1 MSPKRPLVFLGQN
14 LFLFYIRALKSIKT
28 LIISM
33 HTLLPELSKTP
44 LNDDQHRFF
53 QQFISSLS
61 LEQLAWAGG
70 YLTGLVPK
78 ISTLNSDGT
87 VTSDIRVS
95 ADITI
100 LVGSQTGN
108 SEALAEQTYQL
119 AASRGLRTVI
129 KKMGDYKL
137 PQLKTEKNILVIV
150 STYGEGDPP
159 DNAREIVEYLFSKRA
174 PSLKQAY
181 FAVLGLGDSSYEFFC
196 KTGADFDQRLEE
208 LGATRIHQRV
218 DCDVDFESSAEA
230 WMAAVLDELAS
241 RVETK
246 PQSASLSLPSFTAST
261 SSAYSRKNPFPAVLL
276 ENIVLNGR
284 GSIKA
289 THHVELLLE
298 GSGLTYEPGDA
309 LGIYPTNAQDVVDDL
324 LQALHFNGAEQVHV
338 DGKDITIHAALFRH
352 YEATTITRPMMQK
365 YAVLA
370 KNKNL
375 DQLLDD
381 KAKKVLNDYLY
392 GREVVDLI
400 ADFPAENLSP
410 QAFVDCLRKLPPR
423 LYSIAS
429 SLKQHPD
436 EVHLTVAAVRYQS
449 YGRDRKGVG
458 STFLAERIGEDTTI
472 PVYIDRNNN
481 FKLPADPA
489 TPIIMIGPGTGIAPF
504 RAFVEEREAVGATG
518 KNWLFFGDQHF
529 QTDFLYQTEWL
540 RYLKSGV
547 LTRINV
553 AFSRDQE
560 QKIYVQHLMTE
571 HGKELY
577 AWLQEGAHLYVCGDE
592 KCMAHDVHEALL
604 KVVASISG
612 LDNAKDYVAALQKE
626 KRYQRDVY

>member
-1 MSPKRPLVFLGQN
+1 
-14 LFLFYIRALKSIKT
+14 
-28 LIISM
+28 M
-33 HTLLPELSKTP
+33 HILLPELSKTP

-61 LEQLAWAGG
+61 PEQLAWAGG

-78 ISTLNSDGT
+78 GSTLSSGLTVASDGG
-87 VTSDIRVS
+87 SS

-108 SEALAEQTYQL
+108 SEALAEQTHQL

-137 PQLKTEKNILVIV
+137 PQLKTEKNLLVIV

-174 PSLKQAY
+174 PALKQAH

-196 KTGADFDQRLEE
+196 KIGVDFDRRLEE

-218 DCDVDFESSAEA
+218 DCDVDFESTAEA
-230 WMAAVLDELAS
+230 WMDAVLNELAT

-246 PQSASLSLPSFTAST
+246 PQSAGLSLPSFTAST

-284 GSIKA
+284 GSIKE
-289 THHVELLLE
+289 THHLELSLE

-309 LGIYPTNAQDVVDDL
+309 LGIYPTNAPDVVDDL
-324 LQALHFNGAEQVHV
+324 LQALHFNGEEQVQV
-338 DGKDITIHAALFRH
+338 DGKDIVIHDALFRR
-352 YEATTITRPMMQK
+352 YEITTITRPMLQK
-365 YAVLA
+365 YALLA

-381 KAKKVLNDYLY
+381 NHKKELNDYLY
-392 GREVVDLI
+392 GREIVDLI
-400 ADFPAENLSP
+400 ADYPAENLSP

-449 YGRDRKGVG
+449 HGRDRKGVG
-458 STFLAERIGEDTTI
+458 STFLADRIGEETTI

-481 FKLPADPA
+481 FKLPADPS

-504 RAFVEEREAVGATG
+504 RAFVEEREAVGASG

-529 QTDFLYQTEWL
+529 ETDFLYQTEWL

-547 LTRINV
+547 LTRMNV

-560 QKIYVQHLMTE
+560 QKVYVQHLMAE

-577 AWLQEGAHLYVCGDE
+577 AWLQEGAYLYVCGDE
-592 KCMAHDVHEALL
+592 KRMAHDVHEALL
-604 KVVASISG
+604 KIVATESG
-612 LDNAKDYVAALQKE
+612 PDNAKDYVAALQKE
-626 KRYQRDVY
+626 KRYLRDVY